1 MSGYSDHPDQSYHS
15 RETSDERKGFHAI
28 PLTPSDTSIDD
39 SVKSGNLIKYRK
51 HKPPRLATSDSDH
64 TSPIEQISPPPPPHY
79 HHHLQPRTS
88 SAGKDISPEPPGVGD
103 GILLS

>member
-39 SVKSGNLIKYRK
+39 SVKSGNLIKYLK

-64 TSPIEQISPPPPPHY
+64 NLCKWCCCLGWY
-79 HHHLQPRTS
+79 WY
-88 SAGKDISPEPPGVGD
+88 D
-103 GILLS
+103 GILDGIQPVLFHAHANDLPRLLPV